1 MVPYASIEICCC
13 CESNYHYKKKKK
25 NYNNYERNPWLFDLE
40 WLTSIITMKVDVYSF
55 EVVLLEI
62 LCGWRHLGSSQP
74 KEAMH

>member
-1 MVPYASIEICCC
+1 MHQQRFVVVVNQIIIT
-13 CESNYHYKKKKK
+13 KKKKK

-62 LCGWRHLGSSQP
+62 LCGWRHFGSSQLE
-74 KEAMH
+74 EAMH